1 MLGFG
6 KKRSI
11 MELQNLQEALKVEIQ
26 IHQVSPPPSIWIE
39 CVIVAA
45 AVPSTPSRGHCI
57 GMCHPL
63 LRVLKLSSLSCRNS
77 WARWSKI
84 HRCVSLTEHVPHL
97 RYCLIDTLSYT
108 GHWTSVLGRSVCV
121 LCTECRSEAAA
132 PWPAGQDHSAEWA
145 AGESCSLREHL
156 LPYQCS
162 LRTYTCLD
170 QFNYLGSESLYLLV
184 CPEKMRRS
192 CLVMKPVLHHG
203 IVLCCIVL
211 NICGVICA
219 VWFCVAKWTI
229 CQHTNMRKSILPL
242 FFDISVTDD

>member
-1 MLGFG
+1 
-6 KKRSI
+6 
-11 MELQNLQEALKVEIQ
+11 
-26 IHQVSPPPSIWIE
+26 
-39 CVIVAA
+39 
-45 AVPSTPSRGHCI
+45 
-57 GMCHPL
+57 MCHPL

-132 PWPAGQDHSAEWA
+132 PWPAGQDHIAEWA

-162 LRTYTCLD
+162 PRTYTCLD

-192 CLVMKPVLHHG
+192 LVMKPVTSWHCFVLYCAEHLWCDLC
-203 IVLCCIVL
+203 IVVLCCQMNYLPTHKHAQIYSPPFLWHFCYWWLMSAGDDYVAYCCSIEL
-211 NICGVICA
+211 TVQNPKFCGGDGER
-219 VWFCVAKWTI
+219 CVVDCWQWQQRLI
-229 CQHTNMRKSILPL
+229 LISILKP
-242 FFDISVTDD
+242 FKETE